1 MFDIWCVAALALQ
14 FGYPEA
20 TDWLRETGNHANYVL
35 GVLRGFRPSH
45 GEDDT

>member
-1 MFDIWCVAALALQ
+1 MFDIWRVAALALQ
-14 FGYPEA
+14 FGYPEV
-20 TDWLRETGNHANYVL
+20 TDWLRETENHAKYVL